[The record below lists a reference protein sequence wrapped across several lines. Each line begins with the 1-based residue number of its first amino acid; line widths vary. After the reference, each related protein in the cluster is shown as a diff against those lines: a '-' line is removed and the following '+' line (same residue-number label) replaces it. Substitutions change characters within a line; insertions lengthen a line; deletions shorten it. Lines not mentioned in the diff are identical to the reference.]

1 MSVILNFH
9 DVNDAFHWQIRA
21 IETQMKVD
29 ILLLVN
35 KDLVTDTKETGLL
48 NPDVC
53 PVVKYAEDLSR
64 KLL

>member
-21 IETQMKVD
+21 TETQRKFD

-35 KDLVTDTKETGLL
+35 KDLVTYTQETGLL

-53 PVVKYAEDLSR
+53 PVVK
-64 KLL
+64 

>member
-21 IETQMKVD
+21 TETQRKFD
-29 ILLLVN
+29 ILLLMN
-35 KDLVTDTKETGLL
+35 KDLVTYTQETGLL

-53 PVVKYAEDLSR
+53 PVVK
-64 KLL
+64 